1 MKIKQSGIIGL
12 GAYIPKKIVT
22 NFDLEKIMDTS
33 DEWIKTRTGIEERRF
48 VEKGEATSDLA
59 VEAAKRAL
67 KCANVSIEEIDMIIV
82 ATCTPDYQIPSTAC
96 VVQKKIGAINAAAMD
111 LGAACSGFIYGLT
124 VAKGLV
130 GIGTYKKVMVIG
142 AEVLSSILDMNDRN
156 TAVLFGDGAAAAIVS
171 EVEEGFGLLSTHLGA
186 DGDLKETLGIKS
198 GGSLHGTTAAT
209 LEGKEHFLRMKGQEV
224 FKFAVK
230 ALPTATLE
238 ALKLANLKSEDI
250 DLIVPHQ
257 ASRRIIEAAS
267 KKIEVP
273 MEKFFLNLS
282 KVGNTS
288 AASIGI
294 ALDEA
299 LEKKLI
305 KKGDIIAITG
315 FGGGLTFGSIIMK
328 WCY

>member
-1 MKIKQSGIIGL
+1 MKIRQAGIIGL
-12 GAYIPKKIVT
+12 GAYVPEKIVT

-33 DEWIKTRTGIEERRF
+33 DEWIQTRTGIEERRF
-48 VEKGEATSDLA
+48 VKDGEATSDLA

-67 KCANVSIEEIDMIIV
+67 KAANISIEEIDMIIV
-82 ATCTPDYQIPSTAC
+82 ATCTPDYKVPSTAC
-96 VVQKKIGAINAAAMD
+96 IVQKKMGAINAAAMD
-111 LGAACSGFIYGLT
+111 LGAACSGFVYGLT
-124 VAKGLV
+124 VANGLV
-130 GIGTYKKVMVIG
+130 GIGTYKKIMVIG
-142 AEVLSSILDMNDRN
+142 AEALSTILDMEDRN

-171 EVEEGFGLLSTHLGA
+171 EVEDGFGILSTYLGA
-186 DGDLKETLGIKS
+186 DGDLNETLTIKS
-198 GGSLHGTTAAT
+198 GGSANPITVANLG
-209 LEGKEHFLRMKGQEV
+209 EKEHFLRMKGQEV

-230 ALPTATLE
+230 TLPAATLE
-238 ALKLANLKSEDI
+238 ALKLANLESKDI

-282 KVGNTS
+282 KLGNTS
-288 AASIGI
+288 AASIGL
-294 ALDEA
+294 ALNGA
-299 LEKKLI
+299 LEKDLI